1 MKRNIASKI
10 AAICLVVVAATGCKA
25 RKMVTAPVT
34 TAPPVAV
41 DNTKANTIAMIKS
54 RQLVFNTFSGKAG
67 AELNIDNDNNN
78 VTMNIRIDHGKRIWV
93 SITALLSFEVARA
106 LITPDSIKIIN
117 KLQGVYIKKPFSYV
131 HNYAGKQVNYTTVE
145 SLLTGNAVPEL
156 LSVEADVQKVDN
168 SITLSGTMQQLLYKL
183 IFNPEMKVS
192 QLNLSN
198 NEQQQ
203 SMQVINSN
211 FVLVEGR
218 TLPSQINIG
227 SNLKGKKIS
236 VKLEYSKVELDRA
249 LEYPF
254 NIPETYTPA
263 N

>member
-34 TAPPVAV
+34 TAPPVVV

-203 SMQVINSN
+203 SMQVTNSN